1 MLGETAVEILSRT
14 CDNLTRD
21 GLMESVESLQNFHT
35 DLMLDEVTVSF
46 SDTDHTGLQTGRML
60 RATVTANGKG
70 KWEYFGP
77 LVEFK

>member
-1 MLGETAVEILSRT
+1 MET
-14 CDNLTRD
+14 
-21 GLMESVESLQNFHT
+21 VESLQGFHS
-35 DLMLDEVTVSF
+35 DLMLDDVTVSF

-60 RATVTANGKG
+60 KATIAANGKG

>member
-1 MLGETAVEILSRT
+1 MDSL
-14 CDNLTRD
+14 
-21 GLMESVESLQNFHT
+21 ESLQNFHT
-35 DLMLDEVTVSF
+35 DLMLDEVSVTF

-60 RATVTANGKG
+60 KATIAPNGKG